1 MAPQALAQLSILTK
15 TNNMKKLSLAAM
27 KKIAGGQPE
36 FCERV
41 CNYEYQACLA
51 FGYPRADCQ
60 ATRWDCIDCGCNGA
74 C

>member
-1 MAPQALAQLSILTK
+1 
-15 TNNMKKLSLAAM
+15 MKKLSNTAM
-27 KKIAGGQPE
+27 KKITGGQPE

-51 FGYPRADCQ
+51 FGYPREDCQ

>member
-1 MAPQALAQLSILTK
+1 
-15 TNNMKKLSLAAM
+15 MKKISTSDM
-27 KKIAGGQPE
+27 KKIAGGLPE

-41 CNYEYQACLA
+41 CNYEYQACVA
-51 FGYPRADCQ
+51 NGNPREECW